1 MAADSE
7 LGRKSAFALASTLAW
22 LALLVAFLA
31 TTATMMVNNMSHVGN
46 TASSI
51 VQRLSSDPA
60 TIDSLL
66 NEFKKNA
73 DPKTVAEIDKNRTT
87 IESTISALGGDK
99 AFQDSLAHTLNK
111 ISQAILSG
119 SKSVTVDFGPLA
131 TAVATKVNEAAKSAV
146 ISEKELAKLK
156 PQVLDLSKTSN
167 NISTARN
174 KVKEVTLSWLL
185 WFVLLGV
192 LYLLKRWKFVRTA
205 GWQLFSVGIVFLALR
220 FAVPVVL
227 DKALANSDSP
237 VYQKDLLQEV
247 LKMLFGPMMTL
258 SIIAALAGF
267 ALLVGDQLLRSRSQ
281 RNPNQISP
289 SAVA

>member
-73 DPKTVAEIDKNRTT
+73 DPKTVAEIDENRTT
-87 IESTISALGGDK
+87 IENTISALGGDK
-99 AFQDSLAHTLNK
+99 AFQDSLADTLNK

-131 TAVATKVNEAAKSAV
+131 TAVATKVNEAAKSEV

-156 PQVLDLSKTSN
+156 PQVLDLSKASN
-167 NISTARN
+167 NISSARN
-174 KVKEVTLSWLL
+174 KVKGVTLSWLL

-205 GWQLFSVGIVFLALR
+205 GWQLFSVGIIFLALR
-220 FAVPVVL
+220 FVVPVVL
-227 DKALANSDSP
+227 DKTLANSGSP

-247 LKMLFGPMMTL
+247 LKMLFGPMLTL
-258 SIIAALAGF
+258 SIITALVGF
-267 ALLVGDQLLRSRSQ
+267 VLLVGDQLLRSRSRQ
-281 RNPNQISP
+281 ISNQISP

>member
-1 MAADSE
+1 MATDSE

-31 TTATMMVNNMSHVGN
+31 TTATMTVNNMSHVGN

-99 AFQDSLAHTLNK
+99 AFQDSLAATLNK

-131 TAVATKVNEAAKSAV
+131 TAVATKVNEAVKSPV
-146 ISEKELAKLK
+146 ISKKELAKLK
-156 PQVLDLSKTSN
+156 PQVLDLSKQSN
-167 NISTARN
+167 DISSARD

-185 WFVLLGV
+185 WLVLLGV

-205 GWQLFSVGIVFLALR
+205 GWQLFSVGIIFLALR
-220 FAVPVVL
+220 FATPVVL
-227 DKALANSDSP
+227 DKVLANSDSP
-237 VYQKDLLQEV
+237 VYQRDLLQEV
-247 LKMLFGPMMTL
+247 LTMLFGPMMTL
-258 SIIAALAGF
+258 SIIAALVGF

-281 RNPNQISP
+281 RYPNQIRP